1 MKRQLRG
8 LKHRTIQ
15 LDLDL
20 YRVRVPIKDVPGAS
34 LAVVDLWPEAVEQT
48 IMFVHGYAGC
58 AETWEYQVNHFAR
71 DYRVVVPDLR
81 GHGQS
86 DAPYTDYTMD
96 EMLRD
101 LQAVVD
107 RLQLPEKFVLVGH
120 SFGGS
125 ICVEYANAF
134 PERLERLVLIATA
147 GEYPLPRAVAFAYRV
162 PTLFYRGLWKYRWRW
177 NAELHVMQ
185 RMMLNNMRKWRGWPL
200 LRSVRTPTLI
210 IRGERDTYFP
220 NFVYDDVAK
229 LVPGAEVYDV
239 GGAKHKVQIER
250 HEAVNRVI
258 ERFIKGKR
266 RSSWRG
272 PTTRT
277 ALIEERPWLL
287 NYHPETPYTIPIP
300 RQPLYR
306 FLESAANAVPKTNA
320 ILFYNRAIKYQQLN
334 RQVNQLAH
342 ALRGLGVQPGDRVM
356 IVLPNVPQ
364 MVVAYY
370 AVLKAGG
377 VVVLPYPDAEPEA
390 LAVQAGDTGAKV
402 LVTLANFGALIE
414 VMRAQAAIETVV
426 LADLSGLVGPPLST
440 RLNAQWG
447 SPVAADG
454 EGLRAM
460 ADLMHGAPDYNPDI
474 DVPGH
479 HAAVVAYTGGA
490 TGTPIGVCLSHTN
503 LVANALQTRHWIPGL
518 NYGRESCLSVMP
530 LAHSYGMTCGM
541 NMPIAL
547 GSTMILLP
555 EFDVEQVLDYVKSYR
570 PTVLPGTPSMYLEI
584 SHAPRSRA
592 YGLAAVKAC
601 LSMGAPLPVEVK
613 EEFEK
618 ITRGQLIE
626 CYGLTEAGPLTHANP
641 LSATRKAGSV
651 GVPIS
656 NTRARIVDPATGA
669 ALPAGEVGELA
680 VQGPQVM
687 MGYWKADEPTPAQT
701 TLEADGWLRTGDV
714 GVMDVDG
721 YFQVVGRKQDAIR
734 VDGHV
739 VYPRDVEEVLYE
751 NVKVQEAAVVSVRNG
766 DGAPS
771 LQAFV
776 VPKPDT
782 DLTTDELR
790 NLCRRRLDA
799 FAVPDDIVFRP
810 NLPHSSIG
818 RVIKPQ
824 LVVHHD

>member
-8 LKHRTIQ
+8 LKHRSIQ

-48 IMFVHGYAGC
+48 IVFVHGYAGC

-101 LQAVVD
+101 LQTVVE

-147 GEYPLPRAVAFAYRV
+147 GEYPLPRAAMIAFRV
-162 PTLFYRGLWKYRWRW
+162 PPMFYRGVWKYRWRW
-177 NAELHVMQ
+177 NAEIHVMR

-220 NFVYDDVAK
+220 NRVYDDVAK

-258 ERFIKGKR
+258 ERFIKGKQ

-306 FLESAANAVPKTNA
+306 FLESAADAVPKANA
-320 ILFYNRAIKYQQLN
+320 ILFYNRAINYQQLN
-334 RQVNQLAH
+334 RQVNQMAH
-342 ALRGLGVQPGDRVM
+342 ALRGLGVGLGDRVM
-356 IVLPNVPQ
+356 LVMPNVPQ

-377 VVVLPYPDAEPEA
+377 AVVLPHPDAELDE
-390 LAVQAGDTGAKV
+390 LARQAHDTGTKV
-402 LVTLANFGALIE
+402 LVTLANFGALVE
-414 VMRAQAAIETVV
+414 TMRAQAAVETIV
-426 LADLSGLVGPPLST
+426 LADLTGLVGPPLST
-440 RLNAQWG
+440 RLNVQWG
-447 SPVAADG
+447 SPITADG
-454 EGLRAM
+454 KGLRSM
-460 ADLMHGAPDYNPDI
+460 ADLMRNALDFDPAI
-474 DVPGH
+474 DVSGH
-479 HAAVVAYTGGA
+479 HVAVIAYTGGT
-490 TGTPIGVCLSHTN
+490 TGSPAGVCLSHTN
-503 LVANALQTRHWIPGL
+503 LVANALQIRHWIPGL
-518 NYGRESCLSVMP
+518 KYGRESCLSVVP

-541 NMPIAL
+541 NLPIAL

-555 EFDVEQVLDYVKSYR
+555 EFDVEQVLDYVKAYR
-570 PTVLPGTPSMYLEI
+570 PTVLPGVPSMYLEI
-584 SHAPRSRA
+584 SHAPRART
-592 YGLAAVKAC
+592 YGLSAVKAC
-601 LSMGAPLPVEVK
+601 LSGGAPLPVEVK

-618 ITRGQLIE
+618 ITQGRLIE
-626 CYGLTEAGPLTHANP
+626 GYGLTEAGPLTHANP
-641 LSATRKAGSV
+641 LSAARKAGSV

-656 NTRARIVDPATGA
+656 NTRARIVDPGSGDV
-669 ALPAGEVGELA
+669 LPAGQVGELA
-680 VQGPQVM
+680 VQGP
-687 MGYWKADEPTPAQT
+687 
-701 TLEADGWLRTGDV
+701 
-714 GVMDVDG
+714 
-721 YFQVVGRKQDAIR
+721 
-734 VDGHV
+734 
-739 VYPRDVEEVLYE
+739 
-751 NVKVQEAAVVSVRNG
+751 
-766 DGAPS
+766 
-771 LQAFV
+771 
-776 VPKPDT
+776 
-782 DLTTDELR
+782 
-790 NLCRRRLDA
+790 
-799 FAVPDDIVFRP
+799 
-810 NLPHSSIG
+810 
-818 RVIKPQ
+818 
-824 LVVHHD
+824 

>member
-1 MKRQLRG
+1 MNRQLKG
-8 LKHRTIQ
+8 LKNRTIQ

-86 DAPYTDYTMD
+86 DAPYTEYTMD
-96 EMLRD
+96 EMLHD
-101 LQAVVD
+101 LQAVVE
-107 RLQLPEKFVLVGH
+107 RLHLPERFVLVGH

-147 GEYPLPRAVAFAYRV
+147 GEYPLPRSVAFAYRV
-162 PTLFYRGLWKYRWRW
+162 PLVFYRGLWKYRWRW

-258 ERFIKGKR
+258 ERFIKGKQ

-287 NYHPETPYTIPIP
+287 NYHSETPYTIPIP
-300 RQPLYR
+300 RQPLFR
-306 FLESAANAVPKTNA
+306 FLESAANAVPKRNA
-320 ILFYNRAIKYQQLN
+320 ILFYNRALNYQQLN

-342 ALRGLGVQPGDRVM
+342 ALRRLGIGPGDRVM

-370 AVLKAGG
+370 AALKAGG
-377 VVVLPYPDAEPEA
+377 VVVLPYPDMEPDD
-390 LAVQAGDTGAKV
+390 LAGQARETGAKV
-402 LVTLANFGALIE
+402 LITLSNFGTLIDAVRE
-414 VMRAQAAIETVV
+414 QPAVDTVV

-454 EGLRAM
+454 KKLRAM
-460 ADLMHGAPDYNPDI
+460 ADLMHGAPDTNLDL

-479 HAAVVAYTGGA
+479 HVAVIAYTGG
-490 TGTPIGVCLSHTN
+490 TSGSPVGVCLSHTN
-503 LVANALQTRHWIPGL
+503 LVANALQIRHWIPGL
-518 NYGRESCLSVMP
+518 NYGRESCLSVVP

-541 NMPIAL
+541 NLPVAL

-555 EFDVEQVLDYVKSYR
+555 EFDVEQVLDYVKAYR
-570 PTVLPGTPSMYLEI
+570 PTVLPGVPSMYLEI
-584 SHAPRSRA
+584 NHAPRART
-592 YGLAAVKAC
+592 YGLSAVKAC
-601 LSMGAPLPVEVK
+601 LSGGAPLSVEVK

-618 ITRGQLIE
+618 ITRGRLIE
-626 CYGLTEAGPLTHANP
+626 TYGLTEAGPLTHANP
-641 LSATRKAGSV
+641 LGGGHKTGSV

-656 NTRARIVDPATGA
+656 NTRARIVDPTSGEL
-669 ALPAGEVGELA
+669 LPAGQIGELA

-687 MGYWKADEPTPAQT
+687 LGYWHADDNTLAQAA
-701 TLEADGWLRTGDV
+701 LQEDGWLNTGDIA
-714 GVMDVDG
+714 VMDVDG
-721 YFQVVGRKQDAIR
+721 YFQVIGRKQDAIR

-751 NVKVQEAAVVSVRNG
+751 NVKVQEAAVISVKSG
-766 DGAPS
+766 VETPS
-771 LQAFV
+771 VKAYV
-776 VPKPDT
+776 VPRPGA
-782 DLTTDELR
+782 DLTVDELR
-790 NLCRRRLDA
+790 NLCHRRLEA
-799 FAVPDDIVFRP
+799 YAVPDEIVFRTT
-810 NLPHSSIG
+810 LPRSSVG
-818 RVIKPQ
+818 RVLRDQ
-824 LVVHHD
+824 LVDGA